1 MISSRA
7 AVILGLFLTAAFR
20 ASAGAADPSAA
31 AKLAPWVVER
41 TEGGGEAEFLIVLAD
56 QADLSGAAEFATR
69 VEKGMYVFDT
79 LLKKAR
85 ATQRPIL
92 DWLTARGIEHRSFY
106 IVNAIW
112 AKGGRDT
119 VLSLASRGDVERI
132 EGNPRI
138 RNDLPA
144 PAGRTDPGARAG
156 IEENISYV
164 RAPEVWALGYTG
176 QGITVGGQDTGY
188 DWTHPALKGQYRGW
202 DGSAADHDYNW
213 HDSIHSGGGPCGH
226 DSSEPCDDNGHGTH
240 TMGTAVGSDGGSNR
254 IGMAPGAKWIGCRN
268 MAAGVG
274 TPASYLECF
283 EFFLAP
289 YPVGGAPG
297 DGDPT
302 MAPDVTNNSWGCPAS
317 EGCSRETLRAAVEA
331 QRAAGIMTVVSA
343 GNDGP
348 NCSKIADPP
357 AIYDAA
363 YTVGALKKGED
374 AIASF
379 SSRGPV
385 TADGTEIVKP
395 DICAPGTAIRSS
407 VRGWSYQSMQGT
419 SMAGPHVAGAVA
431 LLWSARPELRRR
443 IDETEDALNAAA
455 VHIPT
460 TACSSSGV
468 PNNVFGYGRL
478 DVRAAVGDPPTAVPT
493 ASPAPTVPP
502 TASPAPTAPPTA
514 VPTSTA
520 TPDPAPSP
528 LPPEE
533 IVLNAVSFGKGE
545 TLTAEFVLRRD
556 IARPFVAYA
565 AIVLPD
571 SSMVDAATLG
581 PVRPVAA
588 FMPALGA
595 PFSHTL
601 ISRPVP
607 PGAPAGRY
615 EIVAAFFD
623 PYTPV
628 TDRRDAFLE
637 ASAAFETR

>member
-1 MISSRA
+1 MKIRTIIIVGLLA
-7 AVILGLFLTAAFR
+7 AGSIAA
-20 ASAGAADPSAA
+20 
-31 AKLAPWVVER
+31 
-41 TEGGGEAEFLIVLAD
+41 T
-56 QADLSGAAEFATR
+56 
-69 VEKGMYVFDT
+69 
-79 LLKKAR
+79 
-85 ATQRPIL
+85 
-92 DWLTARGIEHRSFY
+92 
-106 IVNAIW
+106 
-112 AKGGRDT
+112 
-119 VLSLASRGDVERI
+119 
-132 EGNPRI
+132 
-138 RNDLPA
+138 A
-144 PAGRTDPGARAG
+144 PAIAHGPGG
-156 IEENISYV
+156 
-164 RAPEVWALGYTG
+164 
-176 QGITVGGQDTGY
+176 DF
-188 DWTHPALKGQYRGW
+188 
-202 DGSAADHDYNW
+202 
-213 HDSIHSGGGPCGH
+213 GGGPCGH
-226 DSSEPCDDNGHGTH
+226 DSIEPCDDNGHGTH
-240 TMGTAVGSDGGSNR
+240 TMGTAVGGDGGSNR

-357 AIYDAA
+357 AIYDAS

-407 VRGWSYQSMQGT
+407 VRGGGYQSMQGT

-455 VHIPT
+455 VHIPS

-493 ASPAPTVPP
+493 ASPAPTP
-502 TASPAPTAPPTA
+502 PPTA
-514 VPTSTA
+514 VPTSTV
-520 TPDPAPSP
+520 TPDPTPSP
-528 LPPEE
+528 FHPEE
-533 IVLNAVSFGKGE
+533 IVLNAVSFEEGE

-556 IARPFVAYA
+556 IARPFAAYA

-571 SSMVDAATLG
+571 SSTVDAATLG

-595 PFSHTL
+595 PFSRTL

-623 PYTPV
+623 PYAPV